1 VLPGL
6 KGLVELTIDP
16 GFAGASVTVAVD
28 GETIAERLHSPYRVT
43 VDFGQRAI
51 EHRISVTASAPDG
64 KRVRWHE
71 TINQGLLPL
80 QVKLRLLDAETG
92 TFEAV
97 TTAPEGDPIAAVE
110 LWEGGAAVARA
121 ESAPYR
127 LTATPEQMRRGFV
140 QVTARTRSGE
150 EAADFWSASGEV
162 HAESLDVRTVPIY
175 VSVVDR
181 NGNTLDDVDRSL
193 FRILDNDSE
202 GKIVEFGRAF
212 DQPIAIALL
221 VDASASMLGSMRDAT
236 RAAAGFVERTLKP
249 GDRCA
254 VFSIRSTPRREL
266 PITDDLA
273 AVARSLTSIEPQG
286 QTSLYDALQTA
297 IRELKDE
304 KRRRA
309 IVALTDGGDTSS
321 ISTYEEIEKSAR
333 EAGIPLYFIAFNS
346 LDRNA
351 ERDLDRLRYLAS
363 ETGGFVA
370 TASEQ
375 NLVSQYREIEKDL
388 RAQFAILYQVTD
400 FAKRNEWRRVRVVL
414 RSPKLIAR
422 TIRGY
427 YAP

>member
-1 VLPGL
+1 
-6 KGLVELTIDP
+6 
-16 GFAGASVTVAVD
+16 
-28 GETIAERLHSPYRVT
+28 
-43 VDFGQRAI
+43 
-51 EHRISVTASAPDG
+51 
-64 KRVRWHE
+64 
-71 TINQGLLPL
+71 
-80 QVKLRLLDAETG
+80 
-92 TFEAV
+92 
-97 TTAPEGDPIAAVE
+97 
-110 LWEGGAAVARA
+110 
-121 ESAPYR
+121 
-127 LTATPEQMRRGFV
+127 MRRGFV